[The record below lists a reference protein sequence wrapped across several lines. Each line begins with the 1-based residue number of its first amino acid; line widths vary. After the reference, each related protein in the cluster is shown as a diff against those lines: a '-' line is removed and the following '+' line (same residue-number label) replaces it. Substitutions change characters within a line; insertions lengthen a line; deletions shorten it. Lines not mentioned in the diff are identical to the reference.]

1 VIRAFKSFAQHKG
14 LNQMTTISKTQT
26 QTEAK
31 GFALYVGIS
40 EQEAKEA
47 GISLAEIATALRETI
62 ANLVPDKATETYATL
77 AIAPATAQGRN
88 LDITRVALREPKA
101 TATKQQAQEQK
112 QAAKGIVVDL
122 TRKRVFVDGQNANFT
137 CKEFEL
143 LAFLIENTGRTVSRN
158 EIAAIAER
166 CGEPTPNARTIDV
179 HVRRLRG
186 KIEGYE
192 DIVRTAR
199 GKGYRFDKHPD
210 VLIEE
215 L

>member
-1 VIRAFKSFAQHKG
+1 
-14 LNQMTTISKTQT
+14 MTTILKT

-40 EQEAKEA
+40 ETEAQAA
-47 GISLAEIATALRETI
+47 GLSLSEIATALRNTI
-62 ANLVPDKATETYATL
+62 AELLPDKASETYAAL
-77 AIAPATAQGRN
+77 ALAPLEAAGRN
-88 LDITRVALREPKA
+88 LDITRIALREPR
-101 TATKQQAQEQK
+101 ATKAKEVPQEQ
-112 QAAKGIVVDL
+112 QAAKGIVLDL
-122 TRKRVFVDGQNANFT
+122 NRRRLFVDGKNANLT

-143 LAFLIENTGRTVSRN
+143 LAYLVENQGRTVSRQ
-158 EIAAIAER
+158 EIASISER

-179 HVRRLRG
+179 HVRRLRA
-186 KIEGYE
+186 KVEGYE

-210 VLIEE
+210 VLVEQ